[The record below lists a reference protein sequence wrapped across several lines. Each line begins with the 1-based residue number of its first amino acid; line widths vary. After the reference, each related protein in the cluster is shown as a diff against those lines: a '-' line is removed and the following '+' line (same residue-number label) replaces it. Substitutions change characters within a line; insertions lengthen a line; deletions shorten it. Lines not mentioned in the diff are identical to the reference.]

1 MDRED
6 LLTIIVVTLTII
18 CIALV
23 LIFSACEGTNLRVD
37 NAVLTQE
44 VDALSVR
51 NQSLKRNAVELAK
64 ENDELR
70 SDINYLIDL
79 LCGGEE

>member
-1 MDRED
+1 MKSW
-6 LLTIIVVTLTII
+6 LIFILAI
-18 CIALV
+18 LV
-23 LIFSACEGTNLRVD
+23 LIVYIFAYAFEAHENITLRAE

-44 VDALSVR
+44 VDALSER

-70 SDINYLIDL
+70 EDVNYLIEL